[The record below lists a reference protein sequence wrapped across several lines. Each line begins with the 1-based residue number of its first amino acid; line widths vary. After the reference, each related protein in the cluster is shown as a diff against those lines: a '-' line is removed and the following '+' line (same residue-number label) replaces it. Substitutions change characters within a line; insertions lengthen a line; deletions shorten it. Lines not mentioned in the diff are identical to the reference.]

1 MKEQIAKYAF
11 GTIVAAVGAA
21 AVWAWGQTVG
31 RKKGHK
37 EGIREA
43 SEKYAKEFERIR
55 SKPKIRN
62 YHPIHD

>member
-37 EGIREA
+37 EGSREA

-55 SKPKIRN
+55 SKLDVIFQ
-62 YHPIHD
+62 